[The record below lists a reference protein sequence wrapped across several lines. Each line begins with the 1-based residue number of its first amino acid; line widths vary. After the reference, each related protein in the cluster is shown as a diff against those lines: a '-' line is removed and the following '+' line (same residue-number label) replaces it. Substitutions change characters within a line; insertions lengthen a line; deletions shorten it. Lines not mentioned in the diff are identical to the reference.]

1 MLLSTEGLT
10 QIGSPALATV
20 HPFNVPE
27 PKSCA
32 AQALAVVPIN
42 IPMTAPQINFLIAIS
57 LSFASNNGR
66 PGRRDKLEESVSR
79 IANYPA

>member
-10 QIGSPALATV
+10 QIGSPAFATV

-42 IPMTAPQINFLIAIS
+42 IPKTAPQINFLIAIS
-57 LSFASNNGR
+57 PSFASNSAR
-66 PGRRDKLEESVSR
+66 LGRRDKSEEAVPG
-79 IANYPA
+79 IAHHPA